1 MKLTEEI
8 KKEDEEK
15 AKDAPLKDSRG
26 QILKAPEVIEDTVAK
41 DSYGRVIPLVLNAP
55 NSTSDG
61 LQITAYCF
69 GFLNLF
75 IYD

>member
-26 QILKAPEVIEDTVAK
+26 QILKAPEVIADTVAK
-41 DSYGRVIPLVLNAP
+41 DSYGRVIKE
-55 NSTSDG
+55 TKK
-61 LQITAYCF
+61 
-69 GFLNLF
+69 
-75 IYD
+75 

>member
-41 DSYGRVIPLVLNAP
+41 DSYGRVIKETKKEEKPKDVKM
-55 NSTSDG
+55 
-61 LQITAYCF
+61 I
-69 GFLNLF
+69 
-75 IYD
+75 